1 MKKIAR
7 LLTFVLLTIA
17 FTAFAGCDVMEVKP
31 YVPSEDKY
39 FLFTDVN
46 DGDGA
51 LVGYA
56 VRYNVALE
64 SEVPETLKLPAVHN
78 EKPVVAVAESGFSKL
93 NVKSVTIP
101 SSVKTIGA
109 NAFKQC
115 AQLTKVFFFD
125 EGYKQGCETIG
136 DGAFSECA
144 SLVDLDLP
152 KSLVEIGAFAFE
164 YTALKS
170 LDLPHY
176 LVKIG
181 AFAFNTCTELK
192 KVSVAVNLV
201 EVGDGAFSGC
211 SSELVIKVAES
222 NPHFYFKDGKLVK
235 KSA

>member
-7 LLTFVLLTIA
+7 LLTFVLLAVA

-39 FLFTDVN
+39 FIFTDVAGA
-46 DGDGA
+46 DGETIGC
-51 LVGYA
+51 A
-56 VRYNVALE
+56 VQYNVAWE
-64 SEVPETLKLPAVHN
+64 GDAPETLKLPTAN
-78 EKPVVAVAESGFSKL
+78 GDKPVIAVAEGGFSKL

-115 AQLTKVFFFD
+115 KQLEKVYFYS
-125 EGYKQGCETIG
+125 EGNKQGCETIG
-136 DGAFSECA
+136 DYAFSECT

-152 KSLVEIGAFAFE
+152 KSLREIGAFAFE

-176 LVKIG
+176 VVKVG

-192 KVSVAVNLV
+192 NVSVAVNLA

-222 NPHFYFKDGKLVK
+222 NPYFYFKDGKLVK